1 MYNCLLNT
9 FSLRRKYEFHNHL
22 QHVLCN
28 VITDFHLEKHYHYC
42 YTGLYTLGPSGISL
56 AFDINR
62 KDSQDLVFNS
72 VLKDFARLR
81 A

>member
-1 MYNCLLNT
+1 MYNCLLHT
-9 FSLRRKYEFHNHL
+9 FFLRRKYEFHNHL

-28 VITDFHLEKHYHYC
+28 VITHFHLEKHYYC
-42 YTGLYTLGPSGISL
+42 YAGLHTLGPSDISL
-56 AFDINR
+56 AFDTNR
-62 KDSQDLVFNS
+62 KDSQDLAFNS